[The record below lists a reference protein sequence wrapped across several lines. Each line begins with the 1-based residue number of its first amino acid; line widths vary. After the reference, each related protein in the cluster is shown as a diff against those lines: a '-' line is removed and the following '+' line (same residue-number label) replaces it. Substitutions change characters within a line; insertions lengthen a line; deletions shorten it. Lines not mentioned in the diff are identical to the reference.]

1 MKRTSTISSNLCSL
15 NSTNKVPINII
26 NRILQDMENAL
37 RHKLYSL
44 NIKIDSTKIKTAI
57 NDVAKNILEQ
67 GYTHYKALCEVKKIL
82 QLDTKNNK
90 RQKTI

>member
-1 MKRTSTISSNLCSL
+1 
-15 NSTNKVPINII
+15 
-26 NRILQDMENAL
+26 MEYAL

-67 GYTHYKALCEVKKIL
+67 GYTHYKAFVKLKIL